1 MNPKFYCNT
10 IPCGYMDGIVF
21 SIETD
26 HSLLQNNGDFLNPLS
41 HVLLNII
48 ELNWINTIWPKT
60 CQILFGNPSSASAAT
75 YHEFVEGATP
85 SLS

>member
-1 MNPKFYCNT
+1 MY
-10 IPCGYMDGIVF
+10 GIVF

-26 HSLLQNNGDFLNPLS
+26 HSLLQNNGDLLNHLS

-48 ELNWINTIWPKT
+48 ELDWINTIWQKT
-60 CQILFGNPSSASAAT
+60 CQIIFGNPSFASAAT
-75 YHEFVEGATP
+75 YPECFEGATP